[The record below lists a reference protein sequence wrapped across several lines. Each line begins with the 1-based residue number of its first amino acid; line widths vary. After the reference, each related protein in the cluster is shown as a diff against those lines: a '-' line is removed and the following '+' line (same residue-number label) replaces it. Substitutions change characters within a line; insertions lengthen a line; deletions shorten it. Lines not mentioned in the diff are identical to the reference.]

1 MQRYTL
7 RYEGPESNRPET
19 VEFRAVS
26 LESALEMAKR
36 HSVGTWAELLEEG
49 VPVCRMQLLDS
60 AGLWRISGV
69 NSPG

>member
-7 RYEGPESNRPET
+7 RYEEPDKDRAQT

-36 HSVGTWAELLEEG
+36 YAVGEWAELLEED

-60 AGLWRISGV
+60 SGV
-69 NSPG
+69 WRVSGVKSTR